1 MYKEVYVPVDNSDY
15 SNQACVIG
23 VDVARQFGGRVAGCH
38 AYAAKMHDVRFRQ
51 MESGLPEE
59 FRDEDE
65 MKRQRKIHD
74 QLITK
79 GLEIITDSYI
89 DVLEPL
95 CEKYDVELVR
105 RSLEGKNFKVIT
117 EDVNNGDYDL
127 VVLGAMG
134 MAAVRDTIL
143 GSVTERIV
151 RRVTKADTLIVKDL
165 DRNPFEHIVVT
176 VDGSAKSLGGLKHAI
191 DLAKEFGG
199 TVEAISVFDPYF
211 HYAMFHSIAGVLSS
225 KAQKVFRFK
234 EQEKLHEEIIDSG
247 LAKIYTAH
255 LEVAKK
261 IAEDEGVE
269 LKTTLLAGKPFEQT
283 YKYVKE
289 VEPTL
294 VVMGRIGY
302 HSDDDMDIGSNAENM
317 MRFLPTNV
325 MVGNY
330 EYQAP
335 DLYTAAEHMTW
346 TKEAL
351 TRMDRIPGFVVGMA
365 TGAILRYAIEKGY
378 TVITAG
384 VIDEVIESILPPGAM
399 ESMRAVGDEMRR
411 REAEGED
418 GSVDSLFQD
427 FEERTANG
435 NGNGNGHENDSEKE
449 ALFESG
455 AGGFGQSEFQGDV
468 VGVSDEVRE
477 EIHRAAQGKDR
488 FECDNCKYVAKGMPA
503 KCPVCGMG
511 PTRFHAVDA
520 EITQTRGDEELSSSE
535 VYDGREILW
544 TDDAKRL
551 LDTLDEWQEKRR
563 VQARAEKSA
572 LKKGYTTVTRE
583 YVEQCYQEE
592 TGRDPYD
599 LQARLNASESRV
611 YPQRESN
618 GNGSSEGANGC
629 PVSHAKEQVEE
640 QSGGKCPID
649 HSAFQKAGEKVPEG
663 GSKEFA
669 WTGEA
674 IERLERAPKGFM
686 RNISRNMT
694 ENLARERGTAH
705 IDLALVEDSLSGAR
719 TTMEDVIT
727 GKVSIADLANSTGE
741 KIEAEDGGA
750 PHPDMTVQMVCTVC
764 GEEAEGIQPP
774 EECPTCGAPPEDFEA
789 KEF

>member
-23 VDVARQFGGRVAGCH
+23 VDIARHFGGRVAGCH

-105 RSLEGKNFKVIT
+105 RSLEGKNFKVIV
-117 EDVNNGDYDL
+117 EDVNENDFDL
-127 VVLGAMG
+127 VVIGAMG
-134 MAAVRDTIL
+134 MAAVKDTVL
-143 GSVTERIV
+143 GTVTERVV
-151 RRVTKADTLIVKDL
+151 RRLTKADTLIVKDL
-165 DRNPFEHIVVT
+165 DRSPFEHIVVA
-176 VDGSAKSLGGLKHAI
+176 VDGSAKSLGGLKRAI
-191 DLAKEFGG
+191 ELAREFGG

-261 IAEDEGVE
+261 IAADEGVD

-283 YKYVKE
+283 LKYVNE
-289 VEPTL
+289 VNPTL

-302 HSDDDMDIGSNAENM
+302 HSDEEMDIGGNTENM
-317 MRFLPTNV
+317 MRYLPTNV
-325 MVGNY
+325 LVGNY

-335 DLYTAAEHMTW
+335 DLYTAEEHMTW

-351 TRMDRIPGFVVGMA
+351 ERMDRVPGFVVGMA

-384 VIDEVIESILPPGAM
+384 VIDEVIMSILPPGAM
-399 ESMRAVGDEMRR
+399 ESMRAIGDQM
-411 REAEGED
+411 REAEAMGED
-418 GSVDSLFQD
+418 KPIDSLFKD
-427 FEERTANG
+427 FDERTADKANGNGANGNGASGKANG
-435 NGNGNGHENDSEKE
+435 NGNGHLTKE
-449 ALFESG
+449 EIFEAG
-455 AGGFGQSEFQGDV
+455 AGGFGQSEDQGDV
-468 VGVSDEVRE
+468 EGVSAEVQDEIR
-477 EIHRAAQGKDR
+477 RAAQGRDR
-488 FECDNCKYVAKGMPA
+488 FECDVCRYVARGKPA
-503 KCPVCGMG
+503 RCPVCASG
-511 PTRFHAVDA
+511 PIHFHPVDA
-520 EITQTRGDEELSSSE
+520 EITRADASEGDLNLSE
-535 VYDGREILW
+535 VYDGRELHW
-544 TDDAKRL
+544 TDEAKTFL
-551 LDTLDEWQEKRR
+551 EGLEEWQEQRR
-563 VQARAEKSA
+563 VRARVEKSA
-572 LKKGYTTVTRE
+572 LKKGYTTITRE
-583 YVEQCYQEE
+583 YVEQQYREE
-592 TGRDPYD
+592 TGREVPEVK
-599 LQARLNASESRV
+599 S
-611 YPQRESN
+611 
-618 GNGSSEGANGC
+618 GGC
-629 PVSHAKEQVEE
+629 PVSHAKQQVEKTT
-640 QSGGKCPID
+640 GGKCPVD
-649 HSAFQKAGEKVPEG
+649 HSSFQKAGGLVPEG
-663 GSKEFA
+663 GSKEFT
-669 WTGEA
+669 WTGDA

-694 ENLARERGTAH
+694 EKLARERGVSH
-705 IDLALVEDSLSGAR
+705 IDLPLVEDSLSGAR

-727 GKVSIADLANSTGE
+727 GKVSIADLARDTGE
-741 KIEAEDGGA
+741 KLEAQDGEV
-750 PHPDMTVQMVCTVC
+750 PHPPMTVTMVCTVC
-764 GEEAEGIQPP
+764 REEMEGIQPP
-774 EECPTCGAPPEDFEA
+774 EECPVCGAPGEDFEA
-789 KEF
+789 KEL